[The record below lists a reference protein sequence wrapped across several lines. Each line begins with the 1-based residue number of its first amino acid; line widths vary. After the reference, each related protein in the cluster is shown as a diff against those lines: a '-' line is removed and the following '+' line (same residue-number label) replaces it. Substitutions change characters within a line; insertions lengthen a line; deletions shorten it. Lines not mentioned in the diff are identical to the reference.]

1 MTKLLISSLLFAAA
15 SQADIIKCNFT
26 EPFVNSTYSMTQ
38 STLSY
43 VNADGKKQVVKN
55 VSFQIKSPSLFELV
69 SKDGK
74 VLQTLNLNNQGSDGM
89 SDRLYP
95 YDAKDNSLITHQ
107 GYGGCE
113 SNYLK

>member
-55 VSFQIKSPSLFELV
+55 V
-69 SKDGK
+69 
-74 VLQTLNLNNQGSDGM
+74 
-89 SDRLYP
+89 
-95 YDAKDNSLITHQ
+95 
-107 GYGGCE
+107 
-113 SNYLK
+113 